1 MDSTNGT
8 TAATPPLVE
17 RLQAA
22 AAAAIAD
29 VVPQLEAVDVR
40 QVRALLFELTLANAG
55 EVIEATCWIE
65 RTARVRRPA
74 P

>member
-1 MDSTNGT
+1 MEELVSDRT
-8 TAATPPLVE
+8 LVE

-29 VVPQLEAVDVR
+29 VAPQLEAADVR

-55 EVIEATCWIE
+55 EVTEATCWIE
-65 RTARVRRPA
+65 RTAWVARGRR
-74 P
+74 

>member
-1 MDSTNGT
+1 MDSTNG
-8 TAATPPLVE
+8 ATVASPTLVE
-17 RLQAA
+17 RLQTA

-55 EVIEATCWIE
+55 EVTEATCWIE
-65 RTARVRRPA
+65 RTARVRRPR